1 MKNTQNVLDKV
12 ATAITG
18 AMSTGDTVKLETDR
32 IGMAVAKQDQA
43 GQEMNA
49 GFATVALEET
59 PATALPLQVEIGRAS
74 CRERV

>member
-18 AMSTGDTVKLETDR
+18 AMSTGDTVKLQTDR
-32 IGMAVAKQDQA
+32 IGMVVAKQDQA

-59 PATALPLQVEIGRAS
+59 PATALPLLVGVTIT
-74 CRERV
+74 

>member
-1 MKNTQNVLDKV
+1 MKNTQNVLDKI

-43 GQEMNA
+43 GQEMKA

-59 PATALPLQVEIGRAS
+59 PATALPLLVGVTIT
-74 CRERV
+74 